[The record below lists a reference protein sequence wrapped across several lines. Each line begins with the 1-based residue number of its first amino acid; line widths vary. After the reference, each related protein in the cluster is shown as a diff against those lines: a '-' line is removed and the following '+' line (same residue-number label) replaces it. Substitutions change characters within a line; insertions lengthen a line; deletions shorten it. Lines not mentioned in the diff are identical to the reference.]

1 MAQVAIILNVGCML
15 STLLCLC
22 HQVTIAVHAHYTTRF
37 ILCSLDASGTPIAS
51 ELNGSVVN

>member
-15 STLLCLC
+15 STLLSLW
-22 HQVTIAVHAHYTTRF
+22 HQVIIAVHAHYTTRF

-51 ELNGSVVN
+51 KLNGSAVN